1 MSRKNKLKTL
11 TERGNGFGVIF
22 AGVDFSHDNLVATAV
37 ARFSTIVAAEKKKV
51 FLRLYLCVN
60 KLFLRFFNHYFHDKI
75 FEHTWEPPRQRDKR
89 GQSFRAAS
97 VC

>member
-37 ARFSTIVAAEKKKV
+37 ARFSTIVAAEKKS
-51 FLRLYLCVN
+51 
-60 KLFLRFFNHYFHDKI
+60 FF
-75 FEHTWEPPRQRDKR
+75 
-89 GQSFRAAS
+89 AS
-97 VC
+97 VFMCKQIVFAIF